1 MHKFLGH
8 VVVDDGDVLRHGVV
22 NLPGRGL
29 HLRPLGTHHHLHV
42 FSAQAAGCPATVHGR
57 ITAPEHEDSATDLAE
72 MLKSN
77 GSEPVNADMN
87 VLGGLF
93 SPGNREITAPGR
105 TGPHKDG
112 VVILLEHRAKAV
124 YVMTEVL
131 LNPQLQNE
139 AHFFVED
146 LRRQAEHG
154 NLTAHEAPGQGLV
167 VEEINFVAKGRE
179 VSRHRQGGRASPNER
194 HPPLLFDIRRHRH
207 GR

>member
-1 MHKFLGH
+1 
-8 VVVDDGDVLRHGVV
+8 
-22 NLPGRGL
+22 
-29 HLRPLGTHHHLHV
+29 
-42 FSAQAAGCPATVHGR
+42 
-57 ITAPEHEDSATDLAE
+57 

-112 VVILLEHRAKAV
+112 VVILLEHGAKAV
-124 YVMTEVL
+124 YVMTKVL

-154 NLTAHEAPGQGLV
+154 NLTAHEAPARGWSSKRS
-167 VEEINFVAKGRE
+167 I
-179 VSRHRQGGRASPNER
+179 S
-194 HPPLLFDIRRHRH
+194 
-207 GR
+207 